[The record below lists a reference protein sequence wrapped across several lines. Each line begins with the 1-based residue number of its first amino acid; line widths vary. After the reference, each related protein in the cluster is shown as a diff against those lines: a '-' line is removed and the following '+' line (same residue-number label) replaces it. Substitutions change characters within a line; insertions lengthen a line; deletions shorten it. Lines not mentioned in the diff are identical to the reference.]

1 MPINPASSCN
11 YKPPAFSRWLLT
23 LNDIFMT
30 VRVVVTGASGFI
42 GSALVKSLQADLNFD
57 VIPVCRS
64 NGDHN
69 SILVEDYRDAPI
81 GDVLIHLAENPD
93 RAKVNRLGVKEM
105 EKSVAVLDAL
115 MREGHQFVI
124 YCSSAALYGDKGR
137 QQPYLETMPVVASD
151 IYSQLK
157 LLNEKKVVRSGGAV
171 IRLSNVVGPG
181 MAESN
186 VLSDILFQLSDN
198 DPVVVRNSGPVRDF
212 VWVDDVVGGII
223 KVLKRKGAGIYNI
236 GSGHG
241 VSIHELALL
250 VLEEYGQQNRGIR
263 SVIQPDYQSF
273 NVVNISKMREEMEW
287 VPKTSIRASIRMLL
301 ELRRTVSI

>member
-1 MPINPASSCN
+1 
-11 YKPPAFSRWLLT
+11 
-23 LNDIFMT
+23 MT